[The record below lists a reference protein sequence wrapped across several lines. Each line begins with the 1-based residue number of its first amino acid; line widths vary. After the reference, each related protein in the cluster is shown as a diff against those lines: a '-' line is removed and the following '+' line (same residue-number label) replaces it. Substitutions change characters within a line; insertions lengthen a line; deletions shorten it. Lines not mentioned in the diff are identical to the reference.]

1 MAVTPTRRE
10 ERAATGTGQTTLQQ
24 ERQPR
29 YGLPFFPSALFGS
42 AFFILATAIALF
54 TLAVTNPAPL
64 QNPADPLNHEHIN
77 PRPEWYFL
85 FLFQILKIFQG
96 PLELIGTLVI
106 PGIIG
111 LVLLGLPFYDRNWSR
126 RAARRPVAVF
136 LASATILVLA
146 YLTYIPI
153 RDTALLQGGGGA
165 GLLTAVSPNPSY
177 ANIQAIFSANCTQC
191 HIAITSG
198 GLRLD
203 NYANVMKG
211 GTGGGPVT
219 GPVIKPGNPEGS
231 YLYQA
236 ISGTQKV
243 GASMPL
249 GGPLI
254 SKVDRQNIYNWIKN
268 GAKNQ

>member
-10 ERAATGTGQTTLQQ
+10 ERAATRAEQTTMQQ

-29 YGLPFFPSALFGS
+29 YGLPFFPSAIFGS
-42 AFFILATAIALF
+42 AFFILATAVALF
-54 TLAVTNPAPL
+54 FLAVTNPAPL
-64 QNPADPLNHEHIN
+64 QNPADPLNHEHVN

-96 PLELIGTLVI
+96 PLEIVGTAII
-106 PGIIG
+106 PGLIG

-136 LASATILVLA
+136 LASATILGLA

-153 RDTALLQGGGGA
+153 HDTAIQQQAGGGPN
-165 GLLTAVSPNPSY
+165 LLGTVSRNPSY
-177 ANIQAIFSANCTQC
+177 TNIQAIFNANCSQC

-203 NYANVMKG
+203 SYANVMKG
-211 GTGGGPVT
+211 GTGGGPVV
-219 GPVIKPGNPEGS
+219 GPVVKPGDPMAS
-231 YLYQA
+231 YLYLVVEGIKQP
-236 ISGTQKV
+236 
-243 GASMPL
+243 SMPL

-254 SKVDRQNIYNWIKN
+254 SKVDRQNIYNWIRN